1 MFKQIPGVSIVLGS
15 VFCDNNFLCFVDL
28 MHAWHCDICLRIETN
43 KSHIHRNIQ
52 EHQFAGYHLSH
63 GILSDEQMKIHKS
76 SINPRDLVT
85 TRGFRKTE
93 AFPGQLPGN
102 FRTGQ
107 TKRATAREAVCED
120 RHGKPCWFPHDSHP
134 IHGFSMIFHIWSLVE
149 VGISRLDV
157 ILWYSMQFHITC
169 IWCQWCPFFGISNV
183 TVSTEPVESFSLQR
197 KKPGKWGLHQ
207 SWVWIL
213 RIAGGSTT
221 YISGVCAI

>member
-1 MFKQIPGVSIVLGS
+1 
-15 VFCDNNFLCFVDL
+15 

-107 TKRATAREAVCED
+107 TKRATAREAGWRRSTWKTLLVSP
-120 RHGKPCWFPHDSHP
+120 RFSSNSWIFHDFSYLIVSWSRNKSARCH
-134 IHGFSMIFHIWSLVE
+134 SMIFYAVSYHM
-149 VGISRLDV
+149 
-157 ILWYSMQFHITC
+157 YMMSMMSF
-169 IWCQWCPFFGISNV
+169 FFGISNV

-207 SWVWIL
+207 RWVWIP

-221 YISGVCAI
+221 YISGVYAI

>member
-1 MFKQIPGVSIVLGS
+1 
-15 VFCDNNFLCFVDL
+15 

-107 TKRATAREAVCED
+107 TKRATAREAGWRRSTWKTLLVSP
-120 RHGKPCWFPHDSHP
+120 RFSSNSWIFHDFSYLIVSWSRNKSARCH
-134 IHGFSMIFHIWSLVE
+134 SMIFYAVSYHMYMMSMMSFFFWYIQCHRFNWACGKLLVATKKTRQVRPPPELSLDPKDCR
-149 VGISRLDV
+149 G
-157 ILWYSMQFHITC
+157 
-169 IWCQWCPFFGISNV
+169 
-183 TVSTEPVESFSLQR
+183 
-197 KKPGKWGLHQ
+197 
-207 SWVWIL
+207 
-213 RIAGGSTT
+213 
-221 YISGVCAI
+221 